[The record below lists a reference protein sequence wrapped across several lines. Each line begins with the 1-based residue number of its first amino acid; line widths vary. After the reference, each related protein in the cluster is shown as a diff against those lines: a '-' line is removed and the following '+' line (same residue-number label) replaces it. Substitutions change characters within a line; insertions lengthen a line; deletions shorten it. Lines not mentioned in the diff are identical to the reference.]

1 MKTALIVLDATPT
14 FMPGGELPV
23 PEGDR
28 IVEPILR
35 LMREGSFDEVG
46 DVHEE
51 HPRDHMSFASRY
63 GKAPFST
70 IEERG
75 VARMLWPDHA
85 LAGTEKARL
94 HPLLAGENF
103 SFHLLVGLRAE
114 AECFGILYYEDGAST
129 GLFDL
134 LRGRGIG
141 KVVLAGLATDYAVT
155 AAARQTQDAGFAT
168 TVILEACRGIAPE
181 STAAAIA
188 SMRRAGVTLFET
200 VDAYLATGNGR

>member
-14 FMPGGELPV
+14 FMPGGDLPV

-35 LMREGSFDEVG
+35 LLREGSFDETG

-63 GKAPFST
+63 GKAPFSS

-94 HPLLAGENF
+94 HPLLAGEKF
-103 SFHLLVGLRAE
+103 TFQHLVGLRAE
-114 AECFGILYYEDGAST
+114 AECFGILYYEDGVPT
-129 GLFDL
+129 GLLDL
-134 LRGRGIG
+134 LRRRGIG

-155 AAARQTQDAGFAT
+155 AAARQTQDAGLAT
-168 TVILEACRGIAPE
+168 TVILEACRGISPE
-181 STAAAIA
+181 TTAAAIA
-188 SMRRAGVTLFET
+188 SMRRAGVTLVET
-200 VDAYLATGNGR
+200 VDAFLATGK